1 MTVAVQERDS
11 LTKTIPSG
19 RCLDCLMTKTPNT
32 ATVSVLWLCLNKEG
46 YLLKAEVFKEFPSLH
61 VVPETYV
68 KYCIFTES
76 VI

>member
-1 MTVAVQERDS
+1 
-11 LTKTIPSG
+11 
-19 RCLDCLMTKTPNT
+19 MTKTPNT
-32 ATVSVLWLCLNKEG
+32 ATIQKNKEG
-46 YLLKAEVFKEFPSLH
+46 YLLKAEVFTEFPSLH